1 MNKWIK
7 SYPNLSMAIGGEDG
21 GVCIGPAI
29 LDNPK
34 FPPQWDPGSGPKPGL
49 KNTNKKKNWQE
60 NYEYMDKKLKN

>member
-1 MNKWIK
+1 MNK

-49 KNTNKKKNWQE
+49 KNRNKYKTNKKIMNIWTRNW
-60 NYEYMDKKLKN
+60 KIKW